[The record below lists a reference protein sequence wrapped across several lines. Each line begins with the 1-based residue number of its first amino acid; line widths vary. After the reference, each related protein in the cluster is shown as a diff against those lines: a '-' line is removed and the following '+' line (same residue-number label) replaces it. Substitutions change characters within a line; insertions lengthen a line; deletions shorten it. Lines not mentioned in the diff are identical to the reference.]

1 MRFLDNI
8 SENRSLVSFPLKVL
22 VNNVLLLLWFPA
34 QGIKKR
40 SGSQSLSFKVS
51 FLPSLCEQLSFRKVF
66 ENYKETAVRVLRSHV
81 GTYDCA
87 DPGTQLRSALKSVP
101 QVEDPRKGAGTGN
114 PTADCGQ
121 GSVSY

>member
-8 SENRSLVSFPLKVL
+8 SENRSLVSFSLKVL

-40 SGSQSLSFKVS
+40 RGSQSLSFKVS

-66 ENYKETAVRVLRSHV
+66 ENYKETAIRVLRSHV
-81 GTYDCA
+81 GTYDRA

-101 QVEDPRKGAGTGN
+101 QVEDPRKGGRNGE
-114 PTADCGQ
+114 
-121 GSVSY
+121 SHS